1 MTFCSK
7 CYYKT
12 VKVDIESNDNLTI
25 NQFNPK
31 FYETYSSMKHN
42 FMKFLQNK
50 PDLFALNKKGYTH
63 LHWMTWFVATP
74 SPKFRHHGKCSL
86 MFFRCLKECLPY
98 DVYYKML
105 IQGTIEN
112 QQWSVLH
119 ELYDSCQSIT
129 KPEVKELSDFLVN
142 KMDLS
147 LDMEDNQGIT
157 PRMLMNRKNSLKLKS
172 QAGYYTKKYKT
183 EEKAFIDRV
192 SVEYEKHFKKCDVC
206 GILTMYLPDLV
217 KLGEYFHENK
227 QDWKLFQN
235 KYKKQITNIIL
246 YRKLVTDIFK
256 NEKLDSDMEVI
267 TDTTEKHEHVIR
279 IYEALL

>member
-12 VKVDIESNDNLTI
+12 VKVELEKKDNLTI

-31 FYETYSSMKHN
+31 FYESYSLMKRD
-42 FMKFLQNK
+42 FIKFLENN

-63 LHWMTWFVATP
+63 LHWMAWFVATP

-86 MFFRCLKECLPY
+86 MFFRCLKDCLPY

-105 IQGTIEN
+105 IQGTSEN
-112 QQWSVLH
+112 QGWSVLH
-119 ELYDSCQSIT
+119 ELYDSCQSLT
-129 KPEVKELSDFLVN
+129 KPEVKELSDFLIH
-142 KMDLS
+142 KMNLSIDLK
-147 LDMEDNQGIT
+147 DDNSVT
-157 PRMLMNRKNSLKLKS
+157 PRMLMNKKDNLKLKS

-183 EEKAFIDRV
+183 EEKVFIEKV

-206 GILTMYLPDLV
+206 GILTTYLPDLV
-217 KLGEYFHENK
+217 KLGEYFHQHK
-227 QDWKLFQN
+227 QEWKIFQN
-235 KYKKQITNIIL
+235 KYKKNITNIIL

-256 NEKLDSDMEVI
+256 NEKVDDIEVI
-267 TDTTEKHEHVIR
+267 MNTTEKHESVIR
-279 IYEALL
+279 IYET